1 MSRIEDKLAEMGF
14 ELPEP
19 WPYPNANRTAVVQVG
34 SILYVS
40 GHGPGL
46 PDLPGVRTKGRV
58 GEDVSIE
65 EGYATARAVMLMIVA
80 SLKQFTG
87 DLDRV
92 KRVIRLFGMVNGAAD
107 FRNYP
112 KVIDGASD
120 FVYELWG
127 PKFGQ
132 HARTAIGAGGL
143 PHDIVVEING
153 EFEIAD

>member
-46 PDLPGVRTKGRV
+46 SDLPGVRTKGRV

>member
-34 SILYVS
+34 SIIYVS

-87 DLDRV
+87 DLDHV
-92 KRVIRLFGMVNGAAD
+92 KRVVRLFGMVNGAQD
-107 FRNYP
+107 FRDYP

-127 PKFGQ
+127 PEFGQ